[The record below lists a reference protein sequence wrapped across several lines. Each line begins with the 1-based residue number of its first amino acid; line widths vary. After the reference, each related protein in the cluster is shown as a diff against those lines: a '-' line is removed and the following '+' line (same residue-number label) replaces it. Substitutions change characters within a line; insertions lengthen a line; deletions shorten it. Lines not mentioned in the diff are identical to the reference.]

1 MARWNIQQQH
11 TLQESDKFG
20 WNSISQQQRYHGS
33 ETQYLVNLS
42 YDVNPAM
49 RLGIEW
55 DYIKT
60 KYANYGNPI
69 PGSGATAV
77 REGLYAGNDGSM
89 NAFRFGAWYFF

>member
-1 MARWNIQQQH
+1 MR
-11 TLQESDKFG
+11 
-20 WNSISQQQRYHGS
+20 NSICQQNAITG

-60 KYANYGNPI
+60 KYANYGTPI
-69 PGSGATAV
+69 PGSGGVDSMPTRMAV
-77 REGLYAGNDGSM
+77 
-89 NAFRFGAWYFF
+89 

>member
-1 MARWNIQQQH
+1 
-11 TLQESDKFG
+11 
-20 WNSISQQQRYHGS
+20 
-33 ETQYLVNLS
+33 
-42 YDVNPAM
+42 M

>member
-1 MARWNIQQQH
+1 MEYSLSSRYKNLTNSAGTAYLNNNAIQ
-11 TLQESDKFG
+11 
-20 WNSISQQQRYHGS
+20 S

-49 RLGIEW
+49 RIGIEW